1 MFLIMTL
8 ELKMEFHKSKVYL
21 NITSNSFC
29 LKKTSDFH
37 TLSNNSIFIRAVGTM
52 KYVNDAPVVV
62 MRGSYEYV
70 DGGVTYEVT
79 WVADENGFQPSAPK
93 SKHLP
98 TPVAIPFPE
107 QQAAVDAQI
116 RFAEEETRLRAAAS
130 TRSSS
135 NSGSYIAADLSNYS
149 EESRR
154 RI

>member
-21 NITSNSFC
+21 NITSNSFS
-29 LKKTSDFH
+29 LKTSDFH

>member
-1 MFLIMTL
+1 MFS
-8 ELKMEFHKSKVYL
+8 HVL
-21 NITSNSFC
+21 NNF
-29 LKKTSDFH
+29 
-37 TLSNNSIFIRAVGTM
+37 IFIRAVGTM

-135 NSGSYIAADLSNYS
+135 NSGSYIAADQSNYS
-149 EESRR
+149 EGSRR